1 MRLWALLKLCIGC
14 FLFGLTESWFLGRRS
29 FDVSPVVTTTQE
41 PTTPSKIWRTARS
54 KIGSMD
60 WSKLNKWRWNRRYIN
75 GWKCNLFVY
84 DVLLESGAEAP
95 NRRMIGHNPIGANE
109 WANPQSGFV
118 LATGCYRNVPF
129 ENRIKGDI
137 IAFRS
142 NYGSGHMGIV
152 STNGNYI
159 SALRQ
164 MIEEN
169 SVQDFLETQS
179 TIDRTT
185 VWRYTC
191 GQGEFGLEETSD
203 ESTRT
208 ESPVANRQF
217 RVMPGFYFRIR
228 F

>member
-1 MRLWALLKLCIGC
+1 
-14 FLFGLTESWFLGRRS
+14 
-29 FDVSPVVTTTQE
+29 
-41 PTTPSKIWRTARS
+41 
-54 KIGSMD
+54 
-60 WSKLNKWRWNRRYIN
+60 
-75 GWKCNLFVY
+75 
-84 DVLLESGAEAP
+84 
-95 NRRMIGHNPIGANE
+95 MIGHNPIGANE
-109 WANPQSGFV
+109 WASPQSGFV

-142 NYGSGHMGIV
+142 NFGSGHMGIV
-152 STNGNYI
+152 STNGTYI

-191 GQGEFGLEETSD
+191 GQGEFGLEETND

-208 ESPVANRQF
+208 ESSVANRQF

>member
-1 MRLWALLKLCIGC
+1 
-14 FLFGLTESWFLGRRS
+14 
-29 FDVSPVVTTTQE
+29 
-41 PTTPSKIWRTARS
+41 
-54 KIGSMD
+54 MD

-95 NRRMIGHNPIGANE
+95 NRRYSHFFFFLVENKCFCLSSLQVWNSVYKCRHWMHSIIFLYWLTLSIDRMIGHNPIGANE

-152 STNGNYI
+152 STNGTYI

-169 SVQDFLETQS
+169 SVQYFLETRS

>member
-14 FLFGLTESWFLGRRS
+14 FLFGLTEIFRKKIIRCLTGRNDYTRTYHTVKNKE
-29 FDVSPVVTTTQE
+29 D
-41 PTTPSKIWRTARS
+41 SKKQNWID
-54 KIGSMD
+54 G
-60 WSKLNKWRWNRRYIN
+60 
-75 GWKCNLFVY
+75 
-84 DVLLESGAEAP
+84 LEQIKQMEMES
-95 NRRMIGHNPIGANE
+95 MIGHNPIGANE

-152 STNGNYI
+152 STNGTYI